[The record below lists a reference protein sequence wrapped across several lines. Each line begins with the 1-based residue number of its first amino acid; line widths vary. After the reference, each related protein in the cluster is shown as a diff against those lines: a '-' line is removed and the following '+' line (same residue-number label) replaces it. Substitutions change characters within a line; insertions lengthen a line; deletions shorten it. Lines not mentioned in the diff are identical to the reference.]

1 MASLIAGRRSNPAF
15 RLYRLGWSAL
25 DWLYPPEC
33 GGCGAPGARW
43 CAACQMAA
51 QVIGEDICPV
61 CGQEQ
66 PEGQACANCAKNHPP
81 FLAIRSWAVY
91 QGTLREAIHR
101 LKYKHDIA
109 LADTLAVHL
118 IEIFDRLHWAV
129 DLITAVPLGSQR
141 AIERGYN
148 QAAMLARPVSL
159 YYQIAFRAAALQRI
173 RETSSQ
179 VRLGPVE
186 RRANVHRAFLANSQL
201 VAGKVVL
208 VIDDVTTTGATI
220 DACAQALR
228 DAGAA
233 GVYGLTLARAGRQAN
248 EAGSLSD
255 AV

>member
-1 MASLIAGRRSNPAF
+1 MTSMSVGRRSNPAF
-15 RLYRLGWSAL
+15 RLYHLGWSAL

-33 GGCGAPGARW
+33 GGCGIPGTRW
-43 CAACQMAA
+43 CAGCQSTA
-51 QVIGEDICPV
+51 QVIGVDYCPI
-61 CGQEQ
+61 CGQQEA
-66 PEGQACANCAKNHPP
+66 EGGICAFCAQNHPP
-81 FLAIRSWAVY
+81 FSAIRSWAEY

-109 LADTLAVHL
+109 LAEILAVHL
-118 IEIFDRLHWAV
+118 IEIFDQTGWPV

-148 QAAMLARPVSL
+148 QAAMLARPVGL
-159 YYQIAFRAAALQRI
+159 YYRIAFRTAALQRV

-179 VRLGPVE
+179 VHLGPAE
-186 RRANVHRAFLANSQL
+186 RRVNVYHAFTADQRL
-201 VAGKVVL
+201 VAGKTVM

-220 DACAQALR
+220 ESCAQALR

-233 GVYGLTLARAGRQAN
+233 EVYGLTLARAGRRVG